1 MSATTTEKKSPF
13 REYPRW
19 HETLRD
25 HTSVLIRPINRLD
38 REAERAYIEDL
49 PLDAPRFK
57 IFGQLGR
64 PSEEALDQLTN
75 IDYVHEMAFVAI
87 VKEDGHERIVGVSR
101 YRTDNDVLTCECSVT
116 VGIAWQ
122 DKGLGTLLMKHLI
135 EMARSMGIRR
145 MFTFVSIENLQLKEL
160 VSFLGFEKKVDEGAR
175 RDVYELELVPAPA
188 PVPAST
194 I

>member
-1 MSATTTEKKSPF
+1 MSTTTEKSPF

-19 HETLRD
+19 HDTLRD
-25 HTSVLIRPINRLD
+25 HSSVLIRPINRLD
-38 REAERAYIEDL
+38 REAERAFIEDL
-49 PLDAPRFK
+49 PLDALRFK
-57 IFGQLGR
+57 AFGQLGR

-101 YRTDNDVLTCECSVT
+101 YRTDSDIATCECSVT

-135 EMARSMGIRR
+135 EVARSMGIKK
-145 MFTFVSIENLQLKEL
+145 MFTFVPIENLQMREL
-160 VSFLGFEKKVDEGAR
+160 VSFLGFQKKTDEEAR
-175 RDVYELELVPAPA
+175 QDVYELELVPPPAPA
-188 PVPAST
+188 S
-194 I
+194 